1 MITGGGKRGVSLKC
15 YAFVCTHFIQAQ
27 NQRYIYIN
35 MKHFINIGFV
45 LTSFTFVFTDRTELG
60 THFCSPNLQ
69 VLGG

>member
-1 MITGGGKRGVSLKC
+1 MIISGGQRGVSFEC
-15 YAFVCTHFIQAQ
+15 YTFVCIHYPGK

-35 MKHFINIGFV
+35 MKHFINIDFV

-69 VLGG
+69 VLG

>member
-1 MITGGGKRGVSLKC
+1 MNISGGKRRGSFKC
-15 YAFVCTHFIQAQ
+15 YTFVCTHYPGT

-35 MKHFINIGFV
+35 MKHFIDVV

-69 VLGG
+69 VLG